1 MPGSPCVSPATATIN
16 VYRANTGNT
25 LEPRMPP
32 NGQVVFS
39 RHQGSSGA
47 GAVREGGEKF
57 EIQDLREDLW
67 LMNRKVSINQVVVE
81 VNYVCGE
88 AQGSVRITE

>member
-1 MPGSPCVSPATATIN
+1 MDKLCFHATRG
-16 VYRANTGNT
+16 VP
-25 LEPRMPP
+25 EPEQR
-32 NGQVVFS
+32 
-39 RHQGSSGA
+39 R
-47 GAVREGGEKF
+47 RGGEKF

-88 AQGSVRITE
+88 ALGSVRITE

>member
-1 MPGSPCVSPATATIN
+1 M
-16 VYRANTGNT
+16 
-25 LEPRMPP
+25 
-32 NGQVVFS
+32 
-39 RHQGSSGA
+39 
-47 GAVREGGEKF
+47 REGGEKF

-88 AQGSVRITE
+88 APSSVRITE

>member
-1 MPGSPCVSPATATIN
+1 MDKLCFHATRGVPEPG
-16 VYRANTGNT
+16 G
-25 LEPRMPP
+25 
-32 NGQVVFS
+32 
-39 RHQGSSGA
+39 
-47 GAVREGGEKF
+47 REGGEKF